1 MHKPNYFLES
11 LYKKVLVFR
20 CLFVSQVPT
29 IFSFQRINFWPG
41 WHPLHARNSALEV
54 ILPSLLINPSS
65 SFSST
70 ESLSPLQLWDG
81 LLGPSFTPRT
91 QGKSCSRSSSRGLL
105 TTSSRLPL
113 FAPKVLPSW
122 PKINSLKRKNSWHL
136 RHIRHQNTRI
146 SLYKLSEN
154 GWVCAFL

>member
-1 MHKPNYFLES
+1 MPN
-11 LYKKVLVFR
+11 
-20 CLFVSQVPT
+20 VSQVPT
-29 IFSFQRINFWPG
+29 IFSFQRIDFWPG

-54 ILPSLLINPSS
+54 ILPSLLSNLPS

-91 QGKSCSRSSSRGLL
+91 QGKSRSRSSSRGLL

-113 FAPKVLPSW
+113 CAPKFLLGLLQPLTRVFSPH
-122 PKINSLKRKNSWHL
+122 WHL
-136 RHIRHQNTRI
+136 RHIRHQNTKT
-146 SLYKLSEN
+146 SLYKLSKN
-154 GWVCAFL
+154 GWVCAFFIIFIPSDKYYNLQSCWITL